1 MSEEK
6 KPTCYII
13 SPIGEEGSDIRCRAD
28 YLLVEIIERALD
40 DKYEIIRADK
50 EAKPGQIDSQII
62 NAMFDA
68 NLVIANLTE
77 QNANVFYEL
86 GIRHT
91 ASKPT
96 IHMIDKSEVIPFDNS
111 LSRTVKYSLRHPDDL
126 RQAREALV
134 RAVGKVEAT
143 DFEVENPVTKARG
156 RYEYQEGATTPVEK
170 QMLEALD
177 KIESMERRLRSVED
191 VPDQAFLGLG
201 AESERARGATV
212 RNHLLSRDFLS
223 GRISS
228 GYLTDPNLTEAEL
241 AVIMARNEAIKSLE
255 HERNVTASVREY
267 NEIASAKALL
277 EAGIVNEDNLGDD
290 NSNEN

>member
-6 KPTCYII
+6 KPTCYVI

-68 NLVIANLTE
+68 DLVIANLTE

-96 IHMIDKSEVIPFDNS
+96 IHMIDKSEVIPFDTS
-111 LSRTVKYSLRHPDDL
+111 LSRTVKYSLRHPDNL

-134 RAVGKVEAT
+134 RAVGKVEAV

-177 KIESMERRLRSVED
+177 RTESIERRLRLVED
-191 VPDQAFLGLG
+191 IPRSTALGLNSAFALSQSRPNAFLGGLLSAG
-201 AESERARGATV
+201 HQTDLNLLSTERA
-212 RNHLLSRDFLS
+212 
-223 GRISS
+223 I
-228 GYLTDPNLTEAEL
+228 L
-241 AVIMARNEAIKSLE
+241 AA
-255 HERNVTASVREY
+255 ERNVARFAEYGRRE
-267 NEIASAKALL
+267 EQISREAHQMALAKALR
-277 EAGIVNEDNLGDD
+277 EVEIKNKDDLGDD
-290 NSNEN
+290 NLNEN